1 MTSPPLGLLE
11 KASRVTSI
19 EVRLLDRYI
28 VTEWAKVFC
37 LCLASFCGILLVS
50 EAYNWIPEFINL
62 KTSVGDILTY
72 FFYSIVIRVSM
83 IVPISLLV
91 STVFVLSTMNRNQE
105 LAALRAAG
113 VGIFRITTPLWWIG
127 GIFTAFLFLLTAVLV
142 PDATEAQNALLERE
156 QFKALR
162 LKGTVVSP
170 VGQSDF
176 VSFENSKKHRFWL
189 ITRLGLN
196 TGQAFEVSV
205 DSFDEKGRKIRGI
218 KADFAEFKKINN
230 QWVWIFKEG
239 RDSKFNPE
247 TGSLLAQPRFNELN
261 IPDYDEDPEVM
272 LFAKRDP
279 ESLSFREVS
288 RYVNQTGANAAG
300 RNAAYAMR
308 YHSILVGPIICLV
321 VIAVAIPFSVVGG
334 RISPMV
340 GVAKTFGLFLIFY
353 FITAVCNAFGESGAL
368 PPILAAWLPVI
379 LTCLWIIPKLR
390 AVN

>member
-1 MTSPPLGLLE
+1 
-11 KASRVTSI
+11 
-19 EVRLLDRYI
+19 
-28 VTEWAKVFC
+28 
-37 LCLASFCGILLVS
+37 
-50 EAYNWIPEFINL
+50 
-62 KTSVGDILTY
+62 
-72 FFYSIVIRVSM
+72 M
-83 IVPISLLV
+83 IVPISLMV
-91 STVFVLSTMNRNQE
+91 STVFVLTTMNRNQE

-113 VGIFRITTPLWWIG
+113 VGISRITAPLWWVG
-127 GIFTAFLFLLTAVLV
+127 GIFTALLILLNAVLV
-142 PDATEAQNALLERE
+142 PDAIEAQNSLLERE
-156 QFKALR
+156 QFNALR
-162 LKGTVVSP
+162 SKGVSVLP
-170 VGQSDF
+170 KGESDI

-196 TGQAFEVSV
+196 TGQAFEVSI

-247 TGSLLAQPRFNELN
+247 TGALLAQPRFTELN

-279 ESLSFREVS
+279 DTLSFREVN
-288 RYVNQTGANAAG
+288 RFVDQTGSNAGG

-308 YHSILVGPIICLV
+308 YHSILAAPAICLV

-334 RISPMV
+334 RVSPMV
-340 GVAKTFGLFLIFY
+340 GVAKVFGLFLLFY
-353 FITAVCNAFGESGAL
+353 FISALCNAFGNSGAL
-368 PPILAAWLPVI
+368 PPVVAAWLPVI
-379 LTCLWIIPKLR
+379 LTILWITPKLR